1 MNVSNICR
9 KCEIRVHGG
18 LGGKLPRPC
27 AWGKERV
34 ARSEETR
41 NIVQSVQQIEAEY
54 HEPARV
60 GGRHLVVAPG
70 VTVPRPFCITRA
82 GDSQECVRRDMDR
95 LSGESRNMITVRTIC
110 EHRAQEE

>member
-1 MNVSNICR
+1 MVALGDNF
-9 KCEIRVHGG
+9 RVHAHGE
-18 LGGKLPRPC
+18 
-27 AWGKERV
+27 KERV

-41 NIVQSVQQIEAEY
+41 NIVRSVQQSEAEH

-95 LSGESRNMITVRTIC
+95 LPGESRNMIIVRTIC
-110 EHRAQEE
+110 EYRAQEEQEACEGQV